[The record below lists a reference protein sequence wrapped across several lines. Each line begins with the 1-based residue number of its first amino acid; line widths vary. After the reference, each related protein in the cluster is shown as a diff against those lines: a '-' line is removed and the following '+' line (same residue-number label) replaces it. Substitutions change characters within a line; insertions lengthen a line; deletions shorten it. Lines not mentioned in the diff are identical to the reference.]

1 MESSENDGAVSFNVR
16 VVPRASKSE
25 IVGEHG
31 GNLRVRIS
39 APPVDG
45 AANEEL
51 VRVLAK
57 YFGVA
62 KSEVEIRSGLSSKA
76 KRIRI
81 SGVTAAE
88 FRSLLG

>member
-1 MESSENDGAVSFNVR
+1 MEISETDGTITFNVR

-25 IVGEHG
+25 IVGEHD

-62 KSEVEIRSGLSSKA
+62 KSDVEIRRGLSSKP

-81 SGVTAAE
+81 SGVTAAT
-88 FRSLLG
+88 FRILLG